1 MDSLPVNVGAS
12 ISKSTPQAPTVPN
25 VPIPTMDTTP
35 AAEKTE
41 ATIHRKILP
50 KPPGIELIKTNSLS
64 TLSDQELIK
73 KLPKTSYYRMINL
86 MKEGKDISKFLMK
99 YRLKCPY
106 CFQAKTEKFNHHIFN
121 DYVFCPSNPY
131 NHDYEQWLSIIKK
144 L

>member
-12 ISKSTPQAPTVPN
+12 ISKSTSQAPTVPN

-86 MKEGKDISKFLMK
+86 MKEKFKILDEIS
-99 YRLKCPY
+99 
-106 CFQAKTEKFNHHIFN
+106 TEMSLLFSSENRK
-121 DYVFCPSNPY
+121 V
-131 NHDYEQWLSIIKK
+131 
-144 L
+144 